1 MSVLDATIFHPFQ
14 QPEQDTDE
22 AETIDLRGEIVRL
35 DDQGP
40 DTRRPDPEGESE
52 KRSRRSGRRG
62 SPRLPEGIR
71 IRRVRLGSAAMVA
84 AVFSTVGYVVVL
96 GTLVTCWNVV
106 QRLGFVSDLEDAAI
120 TSLGLE
126 SFVVDG
132 QQLFE
137 LSAVVLGAAFAL
149 TFVVLVLLS
158 LVFNATCALFGGV
171 AVELGPLRRTRR
183 VFSPR
188 HRRFIDV

>member
-14 QPEQDTDE
+14 QPEPDADQAD
-22 AETIDLRGEIVRL
+22 TIDLRGEIVRL
-35 DDQGP
+35 ERKPATGREPDVERDQ
-40 DTRRPDPEGESE
+40 DP
-52 KRSRRSGRRG
+52 RRSERRAR
-62 SPRLPEGIR
+62 PRLPEGIR
-71 IRRVRLGSAAMVA
+71 IRRIRIGSAATIA
-84 AVFSTVGYVVVL
+84 AVFSTVGYLVVL
-96 GTLVTCWNVV
+96 GTLVTCWNVL
-106 QRLGFVSDLEDAAI
+106 QRLGFVADLEEAAI

-126 SFVVDG
+126 AFVVDG

-137 LSAVVLGAAFAL
+137 LAAVVLGVAFGLA
-149 TFVVLVLLS
+149 FVMLVLLS

-171 AVELGPLRRTRR
+171 ALELGPLRRARR